1 MRALPTLNAVL
12 NAASACFLGLGYYY
26 IQTRNIKAHRNCM
39 VSAFVTSCVFLI
51 SYLTYHAMAGTT
63 RFTAQGWI
71 RPVYF
76 TILGTHTLLAVVMVP
91 MILITLS
98 RALRERFDRHKAIA
112 IWTWPVWVYVS
123 VTGVVIYVMLYHLY
137 PTA

>member
-1 MRALPTLNAVL
+1 L
-12 NAASACFLGLGYYY
+12 NAASACFLGFGYYF
-26 IQTRNIKAHRNCM
+26 IRTRNIKAHRNCM
-39 VSAFVTSCVFLI
+39 VSAFVTSCLFLI
-51 SYLTYHAMAGTT
+51 SYLTYHAMAGST

-76 TILGTHTLLAVVMVP
+76 TILGTHTVLAAAMVP

-98 RALRERFDRHKAIA
+98 RALRERFDRHKVIA
-112 IWTWPVWVYVS
+112 VWTWPVWVYVS

-137 PTA
+137 PSA